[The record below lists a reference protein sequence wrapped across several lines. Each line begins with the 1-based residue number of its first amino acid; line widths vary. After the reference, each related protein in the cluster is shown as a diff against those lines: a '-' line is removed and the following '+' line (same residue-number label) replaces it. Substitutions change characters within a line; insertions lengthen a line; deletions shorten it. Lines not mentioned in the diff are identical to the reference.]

1 MDEAQILGRIVAP
14 LAGAWLE
21 IQVVKDNWLPVLVA
35 PLAGAW
41 IEIIG
46 FELHPEH
53 EKVAPLA
60 GAWIEIR
67 RVSKRN
73 RGLLRRSPRGSV
85 D

>member
-1 MDEAQILGRIVAP
+1 MDEAQILGRI
-14 LAGAWLE
+14 
-21 IQVVKDNWLPVLVA
+21 VA

-60 GAWIEIR
+60 GAWIEM
-67 RVSKRN
+67 
-73 RGLLRRSPRGSV
+73 P
-85 D
+85 

>member
-1 MDEAQILGRIVAP
+1 MERIGKS
-14 LAGAWLE
+14 LY
-21 IQVVKDNWLPVLVA
+21 NVA